1 MKDSD
6 KGGVMNPVGLWLE
19 HIDPGAHR
27 RIKGLRL
34 STAFAIA
41 ALGGS
46 LYANTHAVARSD
58 VLGMLAAGFA
68 LWGSV
73 SEARAT
79 RFESTRDLL
88 LLTAA
93 AVTGALLTIVLV
105 PLITSFTEIILAI
118 GAFLVGYL
126 RRFGVTGTGIGSQF
140 FIGQLLAYNADLTS
154 AAIPVVCIAGI
165 IAAIAA
171 IVPRVLSGPAEHP
184 PLPLVM
190 PPVVPGR
197 VSAELA
203 MGLQAATAAVAIVA
217 LNAVFRLEE
226 SIWAITACAYVV
238 AGSMATT
245 IDRVRRRILGTAVGV
260 PLGLALLPAAMDFP
274 LVIWLTAAIAIVIYA
289 MALPERYDIACAAYA
304 YTLVV
309 TLAATG
315 EHSVGLLAAR
325 LWETVLGGIAGVAA
339 AAFVFPL
346 KSPEP
351 ER

>member
-1 MKDSD
+1 
-6 KGGVMNPVGLWLE
+6 MNPLGAWLE
-19 HIDPGAHR
+19 RIDPGANR

-34 STAFAIA
+34 ATAFAIA

-46 LYANTHAVARSD
+46 LYANTHVLARGE
-58 VLGMLAAGFA
+58 VLGMLAARFA

-79 RFESTRDLL
+79 RVESTRDLL
-88 LLTAA
+88 LLAAA
-93 AVTGALLTIVLV
+93 AVTGALLTIALV
-105 PLITSFTEIILAI
+105 PIIGPWPELVLAI

-140 FIGQLLAYNADLTS
+140 FIGQLLAYNADL
-154 AAIPVVCIAGI
+154 APIAMPVVCVAGI
-165 IAAIAA
+165 IAAVAT

-184 PLPLVM
+184 PTPLPA
-190 PPVVPGR
+190 PTIAPGW
-197 VSAELA
+197 VSAALA
-203 MGLQAATAAVAIVA
+203 MGLQAATATVVIVG
-217 LNAVFRLEE
+217 LNGVLRLEE

-260 PLGLALLPAAMDFP
+260 PLGLALLPAAVDFP
-274 LVIWLTAAIAIVIYA
+274 LAIWLSAAVAIVIYA
-289 MALPERYDIACAAYA
+289 MALPDRYDVACAAYA

-315 EHSVGLLAAR
+315 EHSVALLAAR
-325 LWETVLGGIAGVAA
+325 LWETVLGGLVGMAA

-346 KSPEP
+346 KSPRLE
-351 ER
+351 